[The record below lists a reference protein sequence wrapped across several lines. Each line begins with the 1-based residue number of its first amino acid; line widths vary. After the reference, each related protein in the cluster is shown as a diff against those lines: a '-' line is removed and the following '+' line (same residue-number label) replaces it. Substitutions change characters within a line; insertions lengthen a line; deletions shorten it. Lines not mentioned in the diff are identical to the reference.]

1 MRSMS
6 PPAWTK
12 RTAASSG
19 SKFWA
24 MAPMLMESLMTTPVK
39 PSLPRSASV
48 IMMRESV
55 AGSPSPA
62 ALGVWM

>member
-1 MRSMS
+1 
-6 PPAWTK
+6 
-12 RTAASSG
+12 
-19 SKFWA
+19 

-48 IMMRESV
+48 IMTRESV